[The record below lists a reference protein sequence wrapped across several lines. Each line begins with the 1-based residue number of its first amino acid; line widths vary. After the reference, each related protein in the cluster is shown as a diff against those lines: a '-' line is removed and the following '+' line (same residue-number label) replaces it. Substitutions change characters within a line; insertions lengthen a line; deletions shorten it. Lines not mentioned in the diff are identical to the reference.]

1 MHAAASFNLMRT
13 PLLAFTD
20 KDTPMK
26 SLATSAFAALI
37 AVSALSVPM
46 AASAQSRHNNDGRH
60 ASAQRH
66 QPAAPAWQS
75 INARQSNLERRI
87 NVGVRN
93 GALSRR
99 EATALRAQ
107 FRQIANL
114 ESRYRRGGLSNW
126 ERRDLDQ
133 RFDRLSAQI
142 RQERRDRDNRADR
155 GGRDG
160 RRG

>member
-1 MHAAASFNLMRT
+1 
-13 PLLAFTD
+13 
-20 KDTPMK
+20 MK

-46 AASAQSRHNNDGRH
+46 AASAQSRHNNDARY

-66 QPAAPAWQS
+66 DNDARGWQS
-75 INARQSNLERRI
+75 INARQDNLERRI
-87 NVGVRN
+87 NVGVSN